1 MLPQNHLY
9 LLIHNFEEGKLLA
22 IKKDPSLIA
31 TQEIIDSIPTLRLRT
46 TANLSRIKE
55 IQAKSKHMKN
65 QPSAHSAYRV
75 LISEHEER
83 IRQNQHDQHNIS
95 LFNFSWFNLSDEE
108 QRILHVFHHE
118 KLTREAAIAL
128 LCDELGRSEAT
139 IWRRYRKALRHL
151 ADIMSL

>member
-1 MLPQNHLY
+1 
-9 LLIHNFEEGKLLA
+9 LA
-22 IKKDPSLIA
+22 IKNDPSLLA
-31 TQEIIDSIPTLRLRT
+31 TQVIIDSIPTLRLRA

-55 IQAKSKHMKN
+55 IQAKSKHIKN
-65 QPSAHSAYRV
+65 QPSARVTYRV
-75 LISEHEER
+75 LLTEHEER

-95 LFNFSWFNLSDEE
+95 LFNFSWLNLSDEE

-118 KLTREAAIAL
+118 WLTREAAIAL
-128 LCDELGRSEAT
+128 LCEELGRSEAT